1 LNSLGTH
8 AIYYKFFKRGVN
20 IMPLKKIAWENWK
33 EKVDCGP
40 PATTM
45 NDPAEEMTE
54 PSEESIENSF
64 LSALEVPRLIQT
76 PLGIFHYED
85 KLRPSEKFDCWIGY
99 TNFDITQ
106 DISDAIELVD
116 GVEALEV
123 MSRYTFFLGV
133 GKMFKFRNVRIS
145 IEESLFGDEYW
156 DGEGK
161 PSEDDDIL
169 RSIELIKEQLSSEKH
184 WAIFVSNDGD
194 IDYAKSDNKNDEQY
208 LRSLLFFEETR
219 QLIGGFILKSNE

>member
-1 LNSLGTH
+1 
-8 AIYYKFFKRGVN
+8 
-20 IMPLKKIAWENWK
+20 MPSKKIAWENWK

-40 PATTM
+40 PKTKL
-45 NDPAEEMTE
+45 NDSMEETE
-54 PSEESIENSF
+54 EVLESDEDSIENSF
-64 LSALEVPRLIQT
+64 LSVLEVPRLIQT

-85 KLRPSEKFDCWIGY
+85 KLRPSEKFDCWLGY

-106 DISDAIELVD
+106 NVSDAIELVD

-123 MSRYTFFLGV
+123 MSRYTFFLGI
-133 GKMFKFRNVRIS
+133 GKMFKFRAVRIS
-145 IEESLFGDEYW
+145 IEESIFGDDYW
-156 DGEGK
+156 NSEK
-161 PSEDDDIL
+161 SLSEDDDIM

-194 IDYAKSDNKNDEQY
+194 IDYAKSDNKNDEKY